1 MDKID
6 YSICRVA
13 ILELRM
19 TKMQFIRQINFETQ
33 KLLKRIQKQSNHHQ
47 VRQRSHCLLLKSQGV
62 KVRQLKVIFA
72 VSEKTLYNWF
82 NAWESRGL
90 IGLYNR
96 PGRGRKKIFNSKQ
109 IEQIKNW
116 ANLHPQQLKQVRQ
129 KIKAEWDTTVSTKT
143 IKRLLSQVRMSWHRL
158 RRGVFGKPKAE
169 EYKRKKAQLEK
180 LKQLDSIGRIELYY
194 LDETGFC
201 LTPCVPYGWQPI
213 GEYQTI
219 PSSRS
224 PRLNVLGIMN
234 RRNHLEAY
242 VSTQTINSDVV
253 IACIN
258 TFFPKV
264 NKPTVIVVDGASIH
278 TSDMIQSTL
287 DEWRERNIEIFVLP
301 SYSPQLNLIEILW
314 RFMKYQWMEID
325 FYKDWQSLV
334 NSVEIMLREFGKQYV
349 INFV

>member
-1 MDKID
+1 MIK
-6 YSICRVA
+6 S
-13 ILELRM
+13 
-19 TKMQFIRQINFETQ
+19 QFIRQLSFETQ
-33 KLLKRIQKQSNHHQ
+33 KLLKRIYRQSSHHQ
-47 VRQRSHCLLLKSQGV
+47 VRQRSHCLLLKNQGV
-62 KVRQLKVIFA
+62 KIKQLKIIFQ

-82 NAWESRGL
+82 NAWESKGL
-90 IGLYNR
+90 VGLYNK
-96 PGRGRKKIFNSKQ
+96 PGRGRKATFNQEQ
-109 IEQIKNW
+109 IEQIKDW
-116 ANLHPQQLKQVRQ
+116 ASTHPQQLKQVRQ
-129 KIKAEWDTTVSTKT
+129 KIKAEWKITISTKT
-143 IKRLLSQVRMSWHRL
+143 IKRILSQVRMSWHRL
-158 RRGVFGKPKAE
+158 RRGVFGQPNAY
-169 EYKRKKAQLEK
+169 EYTTKKTQLE
-180 LKQLDSIGRIELYY
+180 QLQRLDERGIIELYY

-213 GEYQTI
+213 GEYHTI

-264 NKPTVIVVDGASIH
+264 DKPTVIVVDQASIH
-278 TSDMIQSTL
+278 TSDLIQSSL

-325 FYKDWQSLV
+325 SYKNWRSLV
-334 NSVEIMLREFGKQYV
+334 DSVETMLREFGKQYV